1 MRLSMKILSAALL
14 GALLSAVSCRAGVND
29 DLFRAIEKGDP
40 EAVER
45 LVNAGADVNA
55 AREDGGTPLHYA
67 AWHKRTMA
75 LKTLLAAGADPN
87 PKTLLWARTPLMWAA
102 RNGQTRAIGMLLAAG
117 ADVNAKNEQ
126 GFNALMNAALNG
138 QTDAVTQLLDAG
150 AELHAREGSGE
161 TATMLA
167 ALYGHAD
174 TLDLLIGSGGDVN
187 TVDNYGRTALM
198 YAAPSGDFEVV
209 ELLLKSG
216 ADAAAKD
223 YAGHDAVW
231 HLNQN
236 IQLPAAEK
244 EQMADMI
251 RKAAARGKLFAH
263 D

>member
-14 GALLSAVSCRAGVND
+14 GTLLSAAPLSAVPGQAGVNA
-29 DLFRAIEKGDP
+29 DLLRAIEDGNP
-40 EAVER
+40 AAVES
-45 LVNAGADVNA
+45 LVKAGADVNA
-55 AREDGGTPLHYA
+55 AREDGGTPLLYA
-67 AWHKRTMA
+67 AWYGRTMA
-75 LKTLLAAGADPN
+75 MKTLLAAGAAPN

-117 ADVNAKNEQ
+117 ANVNAKNEQ
-126 GFNALMNAALNG
+126 GFTALMNAALNG
-138 QTDAVTQLLDAG
+138 QTDAAKQLLDAG

-174 TLDLLIGSGGDVN
+174 TLELLIRSGGDVN
-187 TVDNYGRTALM
+187 TVDTYDRTALM

-209 ELLLKSG
+209 ELLLKSR

-236 IQLPAAEK
+236 RQMPAAEK
-244 EQMADMI
+244 EQLADLL
-251 RKAAARGKLFAH
+251 RGAGKR
-263 D
+263 